1 MAVPSAREIRALL
14 TVHDWTD
21 APPLPDRRNDLL
33 AGVLVPL
40 CWEDDEW
47 VTWLTLR
54 PRTLALHGGE
64 VCFPGGRR
72 EEVDADLWDTARREA
87 AEELGLRVKERLG
100 RLSSIPLYTSDYRL
114 VPYVAEVEPGL
125 SPQPDEVERVLRV
138 PIRSWLTAPHIDAL
152 LFDWGGK
159 DVYSPI
165 FPIDGHLTFGG
176 TAHVL
181 LELLHVLAPAFGL
194 LVPPFRTGRYAWR
207 DGAVRPAEGA
217 S

>member
-1 MAVPSAREIRALL
+1 MAVPSTREIRALL
-14 TVHDWTD
+14 TVHGWTD
-21 APPLPDRRNDLL
+21 APPLPNRRNNLL

-40 CWEDDEW
+40 CWEDEEW

-54 PRTLALHGGE
+54 PQTLSLHGGE

-72 EEVDADLWDTARREA
+72 EEGDADLWDTACREA
-87 AEELGLRVKERLG
+87 AEELGLRVKESLG

-125 SPQPDEVERVLRV
+125 SPQRGEVERVLRV
-138 PIRSWLTAPHIDAL
+138 PIRRWLSASHIDAL
-152 LFDWGGK
+152 LFDWDGK

-165 FPIDGHLTFGG
+165 FAMDGHLTFGG

-181 LELLHVLAPAFGL
+181 LELFRVLAPAFGL
-194 LVPPFRTGRYAWR
+194 EVPPFRTGKYAWI
-207 DGAVRPAEGA
+207 DGAVRPVEEP